1 MESVDLLGYAASIA
15 VLATFCM
22 NTMLPLRA
30 VALSSNILFASYG
43 FVEHLYPVLIL
54 HTILFPVNLMRLAQV
69 RQLGGGIRANTDAD
83 ISMDKLIPFMR
94 LRKLSAG
101 TTLFRKGD
109 IADRLF
115 YIRDGTL
122 EIGELGISSR
132 AGELIGEIGIFAP
145 DRKRMATAVCRTD
158 CEVYE
163 LSEAKA
169 KQLYFQDPSFGFAVL
184 RLIIRRLL
192 EDLQRFSPA
201 ATRHT
206 PPESA

>member
-1 MESVDLLGYAASIA
+1 MSRVDLLGYAASIA

-22 NTMLPLRA
+22 NTMLPLRF

-54 HTILFPVNLMRLAQV
+54 HTILFPVNLIRLAQV
-69 RQLGGGIRANTDAD
+69 RQLGRGIGANTDAD

-109 IADRLF
+109 TADRLF
-115 YIRDGTL
+115 YIKDGLL
-122 EIGELGISSR
+122 EIGELGISCR

-145 DRKRMATAVCRTD
+145 DRKRMATAVCRIVKSTN
-158 CEVYE
+158 
-163 LSEAKA
+163 
-169 KQLYFQDPSFGFAVL
+169 
-184 RLIIRRLL
+184 
-192 EDLQRFSPA
+192 
-201 ATRHT
+201 
-206 PPESA
+206 

>member
-1 MESVDLLGYAASIA
+1 
-15 VLATFCM
+15 
-22 NTMLPLRA
+22 MLPLRA

-43 FVEHLYPVLIL
+43 FVEHLSPVLIL

-69 RQLGGGIRANTDAD
+69 RQLGGGIRANADAD

-163 LSEAKA
+163 LSEAKPN
-169 KQLYFQDPSFGFAVL
+169 QLYFPAPPSALPLFL
-184 RLIIRRLL
+184 LIICLL
-192 EDLQRFSPA
+192 L
-201 ATRHT
+201 HNL
-206 PPESA
+206 